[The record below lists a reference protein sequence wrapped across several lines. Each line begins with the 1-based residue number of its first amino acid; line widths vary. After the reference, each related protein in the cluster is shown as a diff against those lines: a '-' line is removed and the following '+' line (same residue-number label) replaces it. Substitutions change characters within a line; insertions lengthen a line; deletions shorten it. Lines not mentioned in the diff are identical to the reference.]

1 MSLKNKFHIPSRE
14 DFGNYEFKKLKKE
27 YQSEDIDFFKSM
39 LMDLVNSGIYER
51 LFKVYNDWEEP
62 VPLLSDN
69 TTEIALESS
78 LLVLAYDNLNHK
90 PSIFSEL
97 IDYNKFYYLFP
108 FLEWIYSMRLER
120 QLESEDVRKIFR
132 SDIGERIVF
141 ALDNFDEINEIP
153 RLTPEFFQK
162 IRKIKWKDKKTK
174 NLYSK
179 LEKAL
184 RFSVFKNFGF
194 KEGTFNAK
202 QMELVLFFAGCS
214 AVNKGKEKIDEND
227 VFTAYK
233 TLFKIIKTNM
243 SEFIDK
249 KENKGTVQ

>member
-1 MSLKNKFHIPSRE
+1 MSLREKFHIPSRE
-14 DFGNYEFKKLKKE
+14 EFGDYELKKLKEKFPK
-27 YQSEDIDFFKSM
+27 EDIDSFMIQLK
-39 LMDLVNSGIYER
+39 DLVDSGIYVC
-51 LFKVYNDWEEP
+51 LFNIYSNWEEP

-69 TTEIALESS
+69 TTDIALESS
-78 LLVLAYDNLNHK
+78 LLVLAYENLNLK

-141 ALDNFDEINEIP
+141 ALDDFDEINETP
-153 RLTPEFFQK
+153 ELTPEFFQK
-162 IRKIKWKDKKTK
+162 IRKIKWKDRKTK

-184 RFSVFKNFGF
+184 RFFVFKNFGF
-194 KEGTFNAK
+194 KEGIFNAK

-214 AVNKGKEKIDEND
+214 TVNEGKEKIDENN
-227 VFTAYK
+227 VFTAYR
-233 TLFKIIKTNM
+233 TLFKIIKTDI
-243 SEFIDK
+243 SKFID
-249 KENKGTVQ
+249 

>member
-1 MSLKNKFHIPSRE
+1 MSLREKFHIPSRE
-14 DFGNYEFKKLKKE
+14 KFGYYELKKLRKE
-27 YQSEDIDFFKSM
+27 YQDGDVNLFEYM
-39 LMDLVNSGIYER
+39 LMDLINSGVYKR
-51 LFKVYNDWEEP
+51 LFDVYVNWEEP

-69 TTEIALESS
+69 NTEIALESS
-78 LLVLAYDNLNHK
+78 LLVLAYENLNLK

-141 ALDNFDEINEIP
+141 ALDDFDEINETP
-153 RLTPEFFQK
+153 ELTPEFFQK
-162 IRKIKWKDKKTK
+162 IRKIKWKDRKTK

-179 LEKAL
+179 LEKTL
-184 RFSVFKNFGF
+184 RFFVFKNFGF
-194 KEGTFNAK
+194 KEGIFNAK

-214 AVNKGKEKIDEND
+214 TVNEGKEKID
-227 VFTAYK
+227 
-233 TLFKIIKTNM
+233 
-243 SEFIDK
+243 
-249 KENKGTVQ
+249 